1 MLVYQSLVVITRAA
15 ITPGIQPQQVRM
27 NTRSNEPQPLSMTAR
42 GGNMMQRMTLQSD
55 IGFFYLLDVEKV
67 ERFQFNDPLITVF
80 HSIPYRHEL
89 FDGEVAANRKFY
101 VGGVR
106 GSPRINLAFLQG
118 SHNVAGVR

>member
-15 ITPGIQPQQVRM
+15 ITPGIQPQQVRI

-67 ERFQFNDPLITVF
+67 ERFQLMI
-80 HSIPYRHEL
+80 L
-89 FDGEVAANRKFY
+89 
-101 VGGVR
+101 
-106 GSPRINLAFLQG
+106 
-118 SHNVAGVR
+118 